1 MTEAHE
7 KESPADSNDSLM
19 HALSP
24 VSNALTSGAP
34 SCNQKQL
41 ASGKADGMESFQD
54 ASDDRLLVCVAKGD
68 FNAPVISYSGHREIK
83 PLAPEGDEEDQTIW
97 HEIIAKSV
105 PHPNGQGWAHPIKY
119 ITTDSVHAGFACLHV
134 CGQRPIWITLRL
146 GAVRPF
152 LRSAILVMQT
162 DMTIRAK
169 MEAALAE
176 ASEVQLSMLSNIFP
190 R

>member
-1 MTEAHE
+1 LARTPPVMTLSFLNRKAIANASNSSVSNTEPYTSDIVGSNDHMTDGILDVNPPRSLSQRSKQRIPLRSKSSLGSSSMMTEAHE

-24 VSNALTSGAP
+24 VSNAPTSGAP

-105 PHPNGQGWAHPIKY
+105 PHPNGQG
-119 ITTDSVHAGFACLHV
+119 
-134 CGQRPIWITLRL
+134 
-146 GAVRPF
+146 
-152 LRSAILVMQT
+152 
-162 DMTIRAK
+162 
-169 MEAALAE
+169 
-176 ASEVQLSMLSNIFP
+176 
-190 R
+190 